1 MAAGWFILPDK
12 IIFLDRDGV
21 INKKA
26 PEHDYIK
33 KWEEFKFLPNV
44 DTAIK
49 LFNEAGFK
57 VFIITN
63 QRGIARGIMSMDDLH
78 VIHKKMC
85 KEFALKEARI
95 DDIFVCPHDIG
106 QCTCRKPQIGLFLQ
120 AEQKYYVDKEKSY
133 MIGDSKTDIEAGKK
147 YGVKT
152 IAINT
157 DSFGADLKFSNL
169 FEAAEFITGACIK

>member
-57 VFIITN
+57 VILITN

-78 VIHKKMC
+78 IIHKKC
-85 KEFALKEARI
+85 
-95 DDIFVCPHDIG
+95 
-106 QCTCRKPQIGLFLQ
+106 
-120 AEQKYYVDKEKSY
+120 
-133 MIGDSKTDIEAGKK
+133 
-147 YGVKT
+147 VK
-152 IAINT
+152 N
-157 DSFGADLKFSNL
+157 
-169 FEAAEFITGACIK
+169 

>member
-1 MAAGWFILPDK
+1 MPDK

-57 VFIITN
+57 VILITN

-78 VIHKKMC
+78 IIHKKC
-85 KEFALKEARI
+85 
-95 DDIFVCPHDIG
+95 
-106 QCTCRKPQIGLFLQ
+106 
-120 AEQKYYVDKEKSY
+120 
-133 MIGDSKTDIEAGKK
+133 
-147 YGVKT
+147 VK
-152 IAINT
+152 N
-157 DSFGADLKFSNL
+157 
-169 FEAAEFITGACIK
+169 

>member
-1 MAAGWFILPDK
+1 MPDK

-57 VFIITN
+57 VILITN

-78 VIHKKMC
+78 IIHKKMC
-85 KEFALKEARI
+85 KELALKKAKI

-120 AEQKYYVDKEKSY
+120 AEQKYQVDKEKSY
-133 MIGDSKTDIEAGKK
+133 MIGDSKTDIKAGKK

-152 IAINT
+152 IALNT
-157 DSFGADLKFSNL
+157 DSFGADLKFNNL
-169 FEAAEFITGACIK
+169 FEAGEFITGACIK

>member
-1 MAAGWFILPDK
+1 MPDK

-57 VFIITN
+57 VILITN

-78 VIHKKMC
+78 IIHKKMC
-85 KEFALKEARI
+85 KELALKKAKI
-95 DDIFVCPHDIG
+95 DDIFVCPHDEG
-106 QCTCRKPQIGLFLQ
+106 ECNCRKPKPGMFLE
-120 AEQKYYVDKEKSY
+120 AVAKFDIDVSKSA
-133 MIGDSKTDIEAGKK
+133 MIGDHAGDLIAAKAAGVSRLFLVGNHIQTEKIKVPDCICCASVSECLK
-147 YGVKT
+147 Y
-152 IAINT
+152 
-157 DSFGADLKFSNL
+157 F
-169 FEAAEFITGACIK
+169 